1 MTKPLLLQFHDI
13 HFLPKEEGLKFVLFK
28 LTQDDKMLGFDYGF
42 ADFKDGQFENVGGDG
57 APVCTVVRWTNLPS
71 PMMLLN

>member
-28 LTQDDKMLGFDYGF
+28 LTEGDKILGFDYGF
-42 ADFKDGQFENVGGDG
+42 ADFKDGQFEKVGGHDR
-57 APVCTVVRWTNLPS
+57 PLCTVVRWCSLPS
-71 PMMLLN
+71 PMLLLG